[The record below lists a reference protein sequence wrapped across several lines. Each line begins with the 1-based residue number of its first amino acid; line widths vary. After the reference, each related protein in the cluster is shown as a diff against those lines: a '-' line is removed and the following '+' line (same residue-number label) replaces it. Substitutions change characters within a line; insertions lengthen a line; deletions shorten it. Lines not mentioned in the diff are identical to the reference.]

1 MHFDSFSTN
10 ECLSGFRMS
19 HPSPFSKT
27 FPMQSYLIPLLKD
40 FNVIKLIAEKD
51 IILLLIRQFTYSI
64 MLDLLAERQF
74 ESLFVFFHSNIS
86 RFSHLVSINM
96 PID

>member
-1 MHFDSFSTN
+1 MHFDSFSTH
-10 ECLSGFRMS
+10 ECLSGFCMS
-19 HPSPFSKT
+19 HLSPFSKT

-74 ESLFVFFHSNIS
+74 ESLFVCSFTQIFQDSLIL
-86 RFSHLVSINM
+86 FPLTCQ
-96 PID
+96 